1 MALGL
6 AGRDDADDI
15 ALRAVAVA
23 DHEKSQ
29 ATAQAEQDK
38 PVFLFRVI
46 RVIDEL
52 GVLVCKDRLSVG
64 EAHTMLVQV
73 GYRLLGIP
81 LESERL
87 LSVRTLYIHCNTC

>member
-23 DHEKSQ
+23 DHEKPQ

-52 GVLVCKDRLSVG
+52 GVLVCEDRLSVVK
-64 EAHTMLVQV
+64 AHAVLAQV
-73 GYRLLGIP
+73 GCRLLGDPTRI
-81 LESERL
+81 
-87 LSVRTLYIHCNTC
+87 